1 MTRAPL
7 LALAVVTLALPLQ
20 AQQTALAFEPLP
32 GGGQV
37 YTVDGAHS
45 ILDFTVRLVG
55 FNRVRGSFTDW
66 GADLFYDPAEPSH
79 SSLDFVARV
88 TSVATGV
95 EERDTDL
102 RRPNFFD
109 VARFPAMRFH
119 STGATATA
127 GGFTIEGVLTIRD
140 SSRPVRFDVQVI
152 EPMGI
157 DPFGNWRIS
166 FGSSVTLNRRDFG
179 VIGPD
184 FWNHAISDS
193 VTVEMEIA
201 ARQWDYF
208 KLGWGSA
215 ARRSVGE
222 LLFNAADSGQL
233 SKGLADAK
241 ALLANTADTTIN
253 ASAWEFEKAAM
264 RRVQQRKLDD
274 ARRILEL
281 GVESQRNAAPEE
293 RAEVLARLGEVY
305 LRMGRGADARSAL
318 KDAVAADPDNTLAL
332 QLQLRARQ

>member
-1 MTRAPL
+1 MTRASLMVLAAVAAVHPL
-7 LALAVVTLALPLQ
+7 SSQEPARP
-20 AQQTALAFEPLP
+20 FDPLP

-37 YTVDGAHS
+37 YTVDAAHS

-88 TSVATGV
+88 ASVATGV

-102 RRPNFFD
+102 KRPNFFD
-109 VARFPAMRFH
+109 AARFPEMRFH
-119 STGATATA
+119 STRATPSA
-127 GGFTIEGVLTIRD
+127 GGISIEGVLTIRD
-140 SSRPVRFDVQVI
+140 SSRPVRFEARVL
-152 EPMGI
+152 EPMGV

-166 FGSSVTLNRRDFG
+166 FGASVTLNRRDFG

-193 VTVEMEIA
+193 VTVEMEIG
-201 ARQWDYF
+201 ARLWDYF
-208 KLGWGSA
+208 NLGWGSKS
-215 ARRSVGE
+215 RRSIGQ

-233 SKGLADAK
+233 SRGLA
-241 ALLANTADTTIN
+241 TARTLVADPTDTTIN

-264 RRVQQRKLDD
+264 RRVQMHHLDD
-274 ARRILEL
+274 ARRILEFARETL
-281 GVESQRNAAPEE
+281 RTAPSGD

-305 LRMGRGADARSAL
+305 LRMGRRADAQSAL
-318 KDAVAADPDNTLAL
+318 RDAVAADPDNTLAL
-332 QLQLRARQ
+332 QLRLRAQ